1 MSNKLL
7 QATDVASGSFSLLL
21 MAMVVTTLL
30 LIIGTAWVSKRWKLP
45 VTLAGMVTLIGA
57 MHYFHSSM
65 VWFDAQQITIIYRY
79 IDWQISMPLQVMAL
93 YFFIGTI
100 SQPPVGLFWRL
111 LIVSILMV
119 LARYL
124 GDVNLMH
131 PTLGFLIGLVGWLYV
146 LGEVFFGRLSEI
158 NSNSGNEIIQRGFFW
173 LRLIVTIGWALYPLV
188 YFISRFA
195 GGVEGPKLS
204 IVYNLADLINQI
216 GFGLA
221 ILTVAVKDSAY
232 SSR

>member
-7 QATDVASGSFSLLL
+7 QATDVASGTFSLLL
-21 MAMVVTTLL
+21 MAMIAATLL
-30 LIIGTAWVSKRWKLP
+30 LIMGTAWVSKRWKLP
-45 VTLAGMVTLIGA
+45 VALAGLVTLVGA
-57 MHYFHSSM
+57 MHYFHSSQ
-65 VWFDAQQITIIYRY
+65 VWFEAQQITTIYRY
-79 IDWQISMPLQVMAL
+79 IDWLISMPLQVAAL
-93 YFFIGTI
+93 YFFIGAI
-100 SQPPVGLFWRL
+100 ASPPVGLFWRL
-111 LIVSILMV
+111 LIVSVLMV

-158 NSNSGNEIIQRGFFW
+158 NSASGNEITQRGFFW
-173 LRLIVTIGWALYPLV
+173 LRLIVTVGWALYPLV
-188 YFISRFA
+188 YFIARFG

-204 IVYNLADLINQI
+204 IVYNLADLVNQI